1 MSPTHEPPERLPVRG
16 EARGSHYDRSSGRGD
31 ERVVLTGYDPKW
43 PYLFQREAERV
54 RDALGPAA
62 LEVEHVGSTA
72 VPGLA
77 ARPCVDLLLLVGD
90 PADED
95 TYRPALEKAGY
106 VLHYAEPDFHDHH
119 VFKGPD
125 VCSSLHVFADGPE
138 PRRILALRD
147 RLRADAA
154 DRDRYERAKRD
165 LAERHGDS
173 VQDYAEAKT
182 GVIEEILSRAP
193 EAGR

>member
-1 MSPTHEPPERLPVRG
+1 MSPTHESPERLPVRG
-16 EARGSHYDRSSGRGD
+16 EARGSHFDRSFGRGG
-31 ERVVLTGYDPKW
+31 ERVVLTGHDPKW

-54 RDALGPAA
+54 REALGPAA
-62 LEVEHVGSTA
+62 LAVEHVGSTA

-90 PADED
+90 PADEAA
-95 TYRPALEKAGY
+95 YRPALEKAGY

-125 VCSSLHVFADGPE
+125 VSTTLHVFADGPE
-138 PRRILALRD
+138 PRRILAFRD
-147 RLRADAA
+147 RLRADAG
-154 DRDRYERAKRD
+154 DRERYERAKRD

-182 GVIEEILSRAP
+182 GVIEDILSRAP